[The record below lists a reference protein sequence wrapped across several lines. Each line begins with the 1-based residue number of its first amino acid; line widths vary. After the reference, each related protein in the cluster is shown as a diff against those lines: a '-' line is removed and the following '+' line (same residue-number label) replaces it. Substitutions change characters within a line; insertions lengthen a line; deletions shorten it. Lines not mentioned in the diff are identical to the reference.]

1 MYFKC
6 IDSIF
11 MVYFDVFIMYLNV
24 FECVYSIFI
33 MYLNVL
39 IVYLWYVSMCFNA
52 FESIWMYLLTLE
64 LNFSPSYSHCNV
76 FAMRIHVHIWFLL
89 LTMTTFLRCYTTKL
103 FSPIPIAL
111 FQLPYNLW
119 KNYIS
124 ILTFHVYTLPHIP
137 HSTFHIPCRHW
148 LREA

>member
-52 FESIWMYLLTLE
+52 FESI
-64 LNFSPSYSHCNV
+64 
-76 FAMRIHVHIWFLL
+76 
-89 LTMTTFLRCYTTKL
+89 
-103 FSPIPIAL
+103 
-111 FQLPYNLW
+111 
-119 KNYIS
+119 
-124 ILTFHVYTLPHIP
+124 
-137 HSTFHIPCRHW
+137 
-148 LREA
+148 